1 MVYQSGPGPDREVL
15 SDGPSLGRNP
25 DALKQRRPVNQDQI
39 EFSGEIGSTQLLEQG
54 FGPALFLPATRL
66 ARDDN
71 FRNSGERDR
80 AEP

>member
-1 MVYQSGPGPDREVL
+1 MVYQSDPEPGCKVGFG
-15 SDGPSLGRNP
+15 GPSLGRNP
-25 DALKQRRPVNQDQI
+25 DAQKQRRPVNQEQI